1 MDFEQENDSDF
12 RQLITAL
19 QRWDGRRRLAEG
31 FLWLPRGLLIGLLLA
46 AIVATISRFQPLLT
60 NLELVYVI
68 IVLSTAGLIISFIV
82 LLIQK
87 RTVLQ
92 QAQFADRQF
101 KLRERTSTAVEIYG
115 GELSTTSI
123 MASLQLADTLR
134 VARSV
139 NAGKALPLRANGRD
153 VLITALVTLLLA
165 AAVLLPNPLA
175 EILEEQRAVAE
186 SIAEQIAAI
195 EALEEEILQDPA
207 INKEQQEA
215 LLEPIQGAL
224 EQLQDG
230 QLSREQALAVLS
242 EAAADLRELS
252 EATGSETLREALNNA
267 GQTLVDYPSGQA
279 LAQAL
284 QNGDFAAASAAV
296 NRMADELASLSLES
310 RSALAQDMAN
320 AARLLEQVDPELS
333 EELAQAAEALN
344 QGNMDAAEQALRQA
358 AATLQ
363 QRAQEQATARQA
375 NAAASQLEQGSN
387 QVAQA
392 GQAGQGGQGQG
403 QDGQEANTQNQQS
416 QGQGADGQGSD
427 GGGFTQEQGE
437 GTGGPGPGGGHAESV
452 YIPDAVDLSSEEGV
466 TIELPA
472 ECLSNPENC
481 GALINEEG
489 TDFGDEQSLVP
500 YDQVFGD
507 YRDAAYQA
515 LDEDYVP
522 LGLRDTIR
530 DYFSSLEP

>member
-1 MDFEQENDSDF
+1 
-12 RQLITAL
+12 
-19 QRWDGRRRLAEG
+19 
-31 FLWLPRGLLIGLLLA
+31 LLVGLLLA
-46 AIVATISRFQPLLT
+46 AIVATIARFRPLLT
-60 NLELVYVI
+60 NLEMVYLFI
-68 IVLSTAGLIISFIV
+68 ILSTASLLISFV
-82 LLIQK
+82 FLLIQK
-87 RTVLQ
+87 RSLVQ
-92 QAQFADRQF
+92 QARFADDQF
-101 KLRERTSTAVEIYG
+101 ELQERTSTAVEIYG

-134 VARSV
+134 AARRV
-139 NAGKALPLRANGRD
+139 DAAKALPLRANGRD
-153 VLITALVTLLLA
+153 VLIIALVTLLLV

-175 EILEEQRAVAE
+175 EILEEQRSVTE
-186 SIAEQIAAI
+186 SIAEQVAAI
-195 EALEEEILQDPA
+195 EALEEEILQDLA
-207 INKEQQEA
+207 ISMEQQDA

-230 QLSREQALAVLS
+230 QLSREQAVAVLS

-252 EATGSETLREALNNA
+252 QATGSENLYEALNSA
-267 GQTLVDYPSGQA
+267 GQTLADSPAGQP

-284 QNGDFAAASAAV
+284 QNGDLMAASAAV
-296 NRMADELASLSLES
+296 NHMADQLAVLSPES
-310 RSALAQDMAN
+310 RLALAQDMAD
-320 AARLLEQVDPELS
+320 AARMLEQVDPELS
-333 EELAQAAEALN
+333 EELARAAEALN
-344 QGNMDAAEQALRQA
+344 QGDFNDAEQALRQA

-375 NAAASQLEQGSN
+375 TAAASQLEQGSN

-392 GQAGQGGQGQG
+392 GQADQSGQGQG
-403 QDGQEANTQNQQS
+403 QGGQAANTQNQQGP
-416 QGQGADGQGSD
+416 GQGGDGQGQD

-437 GTGGPGPGGGHAESV
+437 GAGGPGPGGGHAENV
-452 YIPDAVDLSSEEGV
+452 YVPDAVDLSSEEGV

-489 TDFGDEQSLVP
+489 TEFGDEHSLVP